1 MAKDI
6 KFSEDSRHAIK
17 VGIDKVAD
25 AVKITLGP
33 KGRNAI
39 LDKGYGAPTI
49 TNDGVTIA
57 KEIELEDKFENIG
70 AELVKEVASKTND
83 IAGDGTTTSTV
94 LTQAIIREGLK
105 FVAMGVNPVGIR
117 HGIEK
122 AGEEVVKELKASAK
136 TISTKEEI
144 AQVATISAEDG
155 SIGNIIAEVMEKV
168 GKDGVITVEESQT
181 FGMSSE
187 VVEGMQFDKGYI
199 SPYMITDTDKM
210 QAEFEDPYILI
221 TDKKISSLSEILPI
235 LEEIGKQGKKDIVI
249 IAEEVDGEA
258 LATLVIN
265 KIRGTFNALAIK
277 APGFGDR
284 RKEMLSD
291 IATVTGGKVITEDI
305 GIKLENT
312 TIDMLGRAKK
322 VIATKDNT
330 IIVDGKGEKADID
343 ARVAQIRKSID
354 ASDSDFDKEKLQ
366 ERLAKLVGGVAVLKV
381 GAATESELTYK
392 KHKVED
398 ALAAT
403 KAAVEEGIVAGGGT
417 ALVKAGVAV
426 RKAYEGGS
434 ITTSNKDLV
443 TEIDAGFKVLLRAL
457 EEPLRQIVQNAGQEE
472 GPVVANLVRKSESKT
487 NGYNAVS
494 GAMVD
499 DMGPVVANL
508 VRKSESKTNGYNAV
522 SGAMVDDMVKE
533 GIIDPVKVTRSAIE
547 NAISVSAMLLTT
559 EVAITDLP
567 EKNSPA
573 GAPAMPPMGGMG
585 GMGGGMMGM

>member
-6 KFSEDSRHAIK
+6 KFNEDSRQAIK
-17 VGIDKVAD
+17 RGIDKVAD

-39 LDKGYGAPTI
+39 IDKGYGAPTI
-49 TNDGVTIA
+49 TNDGVSIA

-117 HGIEK
+117 HGIER
-122 AGEEVVKELKASAK
+122 AGAEVVKELKASAK
-136 TISTKEEI
+136 KISTKEEI
-144 AQVATISAEDG
+144 AQVATISAED
-155 SIGNIIAEVMEKV
+155 STIGNIIAEVMEKV

-199 SPYMITDTDKM
+199 SPYMITDSDKM
-210 QAEFEDPYILI
+210 QSEFNDPYILI
-221 TDKKISSLSEILPI
+221 TDKKISSLAEILPI
-235 LEEIGKQGKKDIVI
+235 LEEIGKQGKKDVVI

-291 IATVTGGKVITEDI
+291 IAAITGGKLITEDL
-305 GIKLENT
+305 GIKLENA
-312 TIDMLGRAKK
+312 TIEMLGRAKK

-330 IIVDGKGEKADID
+330 IIVDGKGEKSEID
-343 ARVAQIRKSID
+343 ARVAQIRRAID
-354 ASDSDFDKEKLQ
+354 NSDSDFDKEKLQ

-381 GAATESELTYK
+381 GAVTESELTYK

-417 ALVKAGVAV
+417 ALVKAGIAV
-426 RKAYEGGS
+426 RKAYEAGTIKVTGS
-434 ITTSNKDLV
+434 DLQSEV
-443 TEIDAGFKVLLRAL
+443 DAGFKVLLRAL

-472 GPVVANLVRKSESKT
+472 GPVVANLVRKSELKT
-487 NGYNAVS
+487 NGYNAVT
-494 GAMVD
+494 GVMVD
-499 DMGPVVANL
+499 DMI
-508 VRKSESKTNGYNAV
+508 
-522 SGAMVDDMVKE
+522 KE

-567 EKNSPA
+567 EKKDS
-573 GAPAMPPMGGMG
+573 PAMPPMGGMG

>member
-1 MAKDI
+1 MAKDV
-6 KFSEDSRHAIK
+6 KYNEEARQAIK

-70 AELVKEVASKTND
+70 AELIKEVASKTND
-83 IAGDGTTTSTV
+83 VAGDGTTTSTI
-94 LTQAIIREGLK
+94 LTQAIAREGLK
-105 FVAMGVNPVGIR
+105 YVAMGVNPVGIR
-117 HGIEK
+117 HGIEA
-122 AGEEVVKELKASAK
+122 AGKEVIKELKANSK
-136 TISTKEEI
+136 KIESKEEI
-144 AQVATISAEDG
+144 AQVARISAEDPEV
-155 SIGNIIAEVMEKV
+155 GNIIAEVMEKV

-181 FGMSSE
+181 FGLSSD

-199 SPYMITDTDKM
+199 SPYMITNTEKM

-221 TDKKISSLSEILPI
+221 TDKKISSLNEVLPI
-235 LEEIGKQGKKDIVI
+235 LEKITQAGKKDIVI

-265 KIRGTFNALAIK
+265 KLRGTFNALAIK

-291 IATVTGGKVITEDI
+291 IAVVTGGKVITEDL
-305 GIKLENT
+305 GIKLENAT
-312 TIDMLGRAKK
+312 LDMLGNARK
-322 VIATKDNT
+322 IISTKDNT
-330 IIVDGKGEKADID
+330 TIVDGKSGKNDIEN
-343 ARVAQIRKSID
+343 RIAQIRKEIE
-354 ASDSDFDKEKLQ
+354 ATDSDFDKEKLQ
-366 ERLAKLVGGVAVLKV
+366 ERLAKLTGGVAVLKV
-381 GAATESELTYK
+381 GAATESELTYR

-426 RKAYEGGS
+426 KSVGVKTPS
-434 ITTSNKDLV
+434 QDTKD
-443 TEIDAGFKVLLRAL
+443 EFEAGFKILLRAL
-457 EEPLRQIVQNAGQEE
+457 EEPLRQIVQNAGKEE
-472 GPVVANLVRKSESKT
+472 GAVIANLVRNGKQD
-487 NGYNAVS
+487 GYNAVS
-494 GAMVD
+494 GAVVL
-499 DMGPVVANL
+499 DMI
-508 VRKSESKTNGYNAV
+508 
-522 SGAMVDDMVKE
+522 KE
-533 GIIDPVKVTRSAIE
+533 GIIDPVKVTRSALE

-559 EVAITDLP
+559 EVAVTDLP
-567 EKNSPA
+567 SKKEDM
-573 GAPAMPPMGGMG
+573 PAMPPMGGG
-585 GMGGGMMGM
+585 GMGMPGMGM

>member
-6 KFSEDSRHAIK
+6 KYNEDARQAIK

-70 AELVKEVASKTND
+70 AELIKEVASKTND
-83 IAGDGTTTSTV
+83 VAGDGTTTSTI
-94 LTQAIIREGLK
+94 LTQAIAREGLK
-105 FVAMGVNPVGIR
+105 YVAMGVNPVGIR
-117 HGIEK
+117 HGIEA
-122 AGEEVVKELKASAK
+122 AGKEVIKELKASSKEIA
-136 TISTKEEI
+136 SKEEI
-144 AQVATISAEDG
+144 AQVARISAEDPEVG
-155 SIGNIIAEVMEKV
+155 DIIAEVMEKV

-181 FGMSSE
+181 FGLSSDI
-187 VVEGMQFDKGYI
+187 VEGMQFDKGYI
-199 SPYMITDTDKM
+199 SPYMITNTEKM

-221 TDKKISSLSEILPI
+221 TDKKISSLNEVLPI
-235 LEEIGKQGKKDIVI
+235 LEKITQAGKKDIVI

-265 KIRGTFNALAIK
+265 KLRGTFNALAIK

-291 IATVTGGKVITEDI
+291 IAVVTGGKVITEDL
-305 GIKLENT
+305 GIKLENAT
-312 TIDMLGRAKK
+312 LDMLGNARK
-322 VIATKDNT
+322 VLSTKDNT
-330 IIVDGKGEKADID
+330 TIVDGRGSKNDIEG
-343 ARVAQIRKSID
+343 RIAQIRKEIE
-354 ASDSDFDKEKLQ
+354 ATDSDFDKEKLQ
-366 ERLAKLVGGVAVLKV
+366 ERLAKLTGGVAVLKV
-381 GAATESELTYK
+381 GAATESELTYR

-426 RKAYEGGS
+426 KNTGVKTPS
-434 ITTSNKDLV
+434 QDTKD
-443 TEIDAGFKVLLRAL
+443 EFEAGVKILLRAL
-457 EEPLRQIVQNAGQEE
+457 EEPLRQIVQNAGKEE
-472 GPVVANLVRKSESKT
+472 GAVIANLVRNGKQD
-487 NGYNAVS
+487 GYNAVS
-494 GAMVD
+494 SKVVD
-499 DMGPVVANL
+499 DMI
-508 VRKSESKTNGYNAV
+508 
-522 SGAMVDDMVKE
+522 KE
-533 GIIDPVKVTRSAIE
+533 GIIDPVKVTRSALE

-559 EVAITDLP
+559 EVAVTDMP
-567 EKNSPA
+567 SKKEDM
-573 GAPAMPPMGGMG
+573 PAMPPMGGG
-585 GMGGGMMGM
+585 GMGMPGMGM

>member
-6 KFSEDSRHAIK
+6 KFNEDSRQAIK
-17 VGIDKVAD
+17 AGIDKVAD

-49 TNDGVTIA
+49 TNDGVSIA

-155 SIGNIIAEVMEKV
+155 EIGNIIAEVMEKV

-181 FGMSSE
+181 FGMSSD

-210 QAEFEDPYILI
+210 QAEFNDPYILI
-221 TDKKISSLSEILPI
+221 TDKKISSLAEILPI

-291 IATVTGGKVITEDI
+291 IATVTGGKLITEDL

-330 IIVDGKGEKADID
+330 IVVDGKGEKTDID
-343 ARVAQIRKSID
+343 ARVAQIRKAIN

-381 GAATESELTYK
+381 GAATESELSYK

-426 RKAYEGGS
+426 RKSYEAGKIKTVGS
-434 ITTSNKDLV
+434 DLQ
-443 TEIDAGFKVLLRAL
+443 TEVDAGFKVLLRAL

-487 NGYNAVS
+487 NGYNAVV
-494 GAMVD
+494 GVMVD
-499 DMGPVVANL
+499 DMI
-508 VRKSESKTNGYNAV
+508 
-522 SGAMVDDMVKE
+522 KE

-559 EVAITDLP
+559 EVAVTDLP
-567 EKNSPA
+567 EKDSSA

>member
-144 AQVATISAEDG
+144 AQVATISAEDN

-291 IATVTGGKVITEDI
+291 IATVTGGKLITEDI

-343 ARVAQIRKSID
+343 TRVAQIRKSID

-417 ALVKAGVAV
+417 ALVKAGVVV
-426 RKAYEGGS
+426 RKVYKGGS

-443 TEIDAGFKVLLRAL
+443 TEVDAGFKVLLRAL

-494 GAMVD
+494 GVMVD
-499 DMGPVVANL
+499 DMI
-508 VRKSESKTNGYNAV
+508 
-522 SGAMVDDMVKE
+522 KE